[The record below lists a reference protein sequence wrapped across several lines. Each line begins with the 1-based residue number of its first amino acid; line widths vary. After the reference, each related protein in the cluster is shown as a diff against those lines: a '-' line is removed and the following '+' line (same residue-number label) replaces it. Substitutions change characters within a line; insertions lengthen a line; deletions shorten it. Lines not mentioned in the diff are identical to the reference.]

1 LRGANPRLNESS
13 VANTKTRIRTVG
25 LLALQGDFHMHR
37 QAVESLGYAASEVR
51 TVEDLATV
59 DCLIIPGGE
68 SSTMRKLMDADGL
81 TEAVP
86 KFAED
91 HPIMGTCAGLILLG
105 KSIEDRPDEPTLG
118 LIDCD
123 LARNAY
129 GRQFHSFRN
138 QGTISLGNGTQ
149 AFEMVFIRAPKISR
163 LGNGVEVL
171 GRLGEEPTMI
181 RQGRILCMT
190 FHPEL
195 TEDTRIHGYFL
206 TQV

>member
-1 LRGANPRLNESS
+1 
-13 VANTKTRIRTVG
+13 VDDTKTRIQIVG

-37 QAVESLGYAASEVR
+37 HAVEALGYAASEVR
-51 TVEDLATV
+51 TVEDLARV
-59 DCLIIPGGE
+59 DCLIMPGGE

-81 TEAVP
+81 TEALP
-86 KFAED
+86 KFAQG

-105 KSIEDRPDEPTLG
+105 KSIADRPDEPTLG

-129 GRQFHSFRN
+129 GRQFHSFRD

-149 AFEMVFIRAPKISR
+149 AFEMVFIRAPRISR
-163 LGNGVEVL
+163 IGVGVEVL
-171 GRLGEEPTMI
+171 GRLGKEPTMI

-195 TEDTRIHGYFL
+195 AEDNRIHEYFL